1 LTPEVFLSALAAA
14 GLQGDQVASFLSFS
28 FDFSSR
34 KLPSLTTRIGSDRFA
49 ALHKIL
55 HAKSRSVTYP
65 LNKMKPKT
73 RVVENLSARVYNQIK
88 NLILCN
94 QIMPGQK
101 LHHQQL
107 SERLGV
113 SRTPVREA
121 LTRLVQEGYVSF
133 LPNRGF
139 TCKEIRMQEAEE
151 LYEVR
156 EALEAFAVEKAIA
169 KLTEKSLAQLREK
182 MNVYGCDV
190 QNRFSRERL
199 VYDQDVHLQIA
210 ELTDNMTL
218 KNTLSHVFE
227 RIVLKRRTDGLYD
240 PARGVAAHQEHL
252 RLLDAMER
260 RDAAAAIAIMRKHI
274 QAGKQN
280 VIADLERRQELRG
293 LRAVATEN

>member
-1 LTPEVFLSALAAA
+1 MP
-14 GLQGDQVASFLSFS
+14 
-28 FDFSSR
+28 
-34 KLPSLTTRIGSDRFA
+34 
-49 ALHKIL
+49 
-55 HAKSRSVTYP
+55 YP
-65 LNKMKPKT
+65 VKKTKTKT
-73 RVVENLSARVYNQIK
+73 RAVENLSARVYNQIK

-151 LYEVR
+151 LYELR
-156 EALEAFAVEKAIA
+156 EALEAFAVEKAVA
-169 KLTEKSLAQLREK
+169 KLTDSALAQLREK
-182 MNVYGCDV
+182 MNAYGRDV

-210 ELTDNMTL
+210 ELTGNETL
-218 KNTLSHVFE
+218 KNTLRHVFE

-260 RDAAAAIAIMRKHI
+260 RVPAEAITILRSHI
-274 QAGKQN
+274 QAGKKN
-280 VIADLERRQELRG
+280 VMADLEHRQEIRG
-293 LRAVATEN
+293 LRAMATEN

>member
-1 LTPEVFLSALAAA
+1 M
-14 GLQGDQVASFLSFS
+14 G
-28 FDFSSR
+28 
-34 KLPSLTTRIGSDRFA
+34 
-49 ALHKIL
+49 
-55 HAKSRSVTYP
+55 YP
-65 LNKMKPKT
+65 LKRSKSKT
-73 RVVENLSARVYNQIK
+73 RAVENLSARVYHEIK

-94 QIMPGQK
+94 EIMPGQK

-113 SRTPVREA
+113 SRTPIREA

-151 LYEVR
+151 LYELR

-169 KLTEKSLAQLREK
+169 ILTDAALRQLRAK
-182 MNVYGCDV
+182 MNAYGRDV
-190 QNRFSRERL
+190 QNRFTRERL

-210 ELTDNMTL
+210 QLTGNETL

-240 PARGVAAHQEHL
+240 PARGIAAHQEHL
-252 RLLDAMER
+252 RLLEAMER
-260 RDAAAAIAIMRKHI
+260 RDAVGAVAILRSHI
-274 QAGKQN
+274 QAGKKN
-280 VIADLERRQELRG
+280 VMSDLEHRQAIRG
-293 LRAVATEN
+293 LRAITTDRR